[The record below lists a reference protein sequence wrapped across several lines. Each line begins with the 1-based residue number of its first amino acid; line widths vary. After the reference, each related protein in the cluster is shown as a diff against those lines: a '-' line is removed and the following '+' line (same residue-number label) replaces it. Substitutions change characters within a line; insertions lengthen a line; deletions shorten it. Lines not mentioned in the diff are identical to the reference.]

1 MYRAP
6 THHSLVTRL
15 YGLTTLRAYGK
26 DELMR
31 KEFIENIEK
40 SANATFCF
48 VITNRWLA
56 LRIDLISLFFIIS
69 VAAFSIAFKSRVN
82 PTNLAYTLQV
92 TCDMGFLFSIYL
104 RSFA

>member
-15 YGLTTLRAYGK
+15 YGLTTFRAYGK

-31 KEFIENIEK
+31 KEFIENLEK

-56 LRIDLISLFFIIS
+56 LMIDLVTLFFIIS
-69 VAAFSIAFKSRVN
+69 VAAFSIAFKNKVDTSD
-82 PTNLAYTLQV
+82 LAYTL
-92 TCDMGFLFSIYL
+92 
-104 RSFA
+104 